1 MCSVALKAA
10 HVCIIDIQIMFIIR
24 KNYDR
29 QINVTIISLELKIEQ
44 QQSNNWH
51 VVINLEPQYAA

>member
-10 HVCIIDIQIMFIIR
+10 HVYIIDIQIMFFIR

-29 QINVTIISLELKIEQ
+29 QTNVTIISLELEIEQ
-44 QQSNNWH
+44 QRDR
-51 VVINLEPQYAA
+51 IIGMR